1 LLIIISKYN
10 YIIFFALINY
20 KKISNDIHAERIHI
34 AGVEVGSTVTRLMDS
49 INNLNDKVKQLETK
63 LNNFEE
69 VEEVEEDK

>member
-1 LLIIISKYN
+1 MKGVQAMSVANSSSKR
-10 YIIFFALINY
+10 FQA
-20 KKISNDIHAERIHI
+20 NDIHAERIHI
-34 AGVEVGSTVTRLMDS
+34 SGVEVGSTVTRLMDS